1 MALAAEAESPCHAG
15 ATGGIRLGEVVDLP
29 LLDVPTLTIHIFQ
42 SRTFIGAR
50 RRVNHATAIES
61 MIPFVQQV
69 ADELTQKPTADEHGC
84 DPCATG
90 ARDPSLRRAGCL
102 DRRDERIDPVAM
114 SYDWRMKATSA
125 AFPRS
130 VSCTPRT
137 RLKNST
143 VSSSVKRRPSCRY
156 GGESLIPR
164 RVKVLMG
171 PSAWIH

>member
-1 MALAAEAESPCHAG
+1 MPAAA
-15 ATGGIRLGEVVDLP
+15 
-29 LLDVPTLTIHIFQ
+29 
-42 SRTFIGAR
+42 
-50 RRVNHATAIES
+50 VNHATAIES

-69 ADELTQKPTADEHGC
+69 ADELTQKPTAAEAGC
-84 DPCATG
+84 DPCVTGARG

-102 DRRDERIDPVAM
+102 DRRDERIDAGAM
-114 SYDWRMKATSA
+114 SYNWRMKATSA
-125 AFPRS
+125 AFSRG